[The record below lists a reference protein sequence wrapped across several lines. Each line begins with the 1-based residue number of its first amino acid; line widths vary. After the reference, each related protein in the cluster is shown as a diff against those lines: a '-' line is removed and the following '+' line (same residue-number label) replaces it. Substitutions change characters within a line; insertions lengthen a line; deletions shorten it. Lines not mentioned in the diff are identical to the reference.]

1 MELLGI
7 DTHDG
12 IVALGF
18 LFGGWML
25 GWILE
30 TILLRQTLH
39 LLGTRGWAGEPH
51 LRSATR
57 GSMVWGFTLAGLYL
71 AARYV
76 TEDSAWIL
84 RVNLSF
90 KVLFICFASLYFS
103 RCLSALIR
111 YYTEIQ
117 TPGFPSSS
125 ILVNVARIIAL
136 SIGFIILLNAL
147 GISITPIL
155 TALGVGGLAVALALQ
170 DTLSNLFAGLQIL
183 ASRKFSVGDI
193 IKLETGEEG
202 MVEDI
207 TWRNTSLRTFRNT
220 LILIP
225 NAKVASAIVTNY
237 DKPTTDFLVSVDCL
251 IGYDSDLELA
261 EKLALKTA
269 TSVIHEFPEYNPASE
284 PSVNYIEFKESG
296 IAMRIFLPVVQ
307 FRQQP
312 ALKHIFIKRLHT
324 CFKENGI
331 EIPLPKRIVFTAEM
345 PSPTAL
351 ESA

>member
-7 DTHDG
+7 NTQDG

-18 LFGGWML
+18 LLGGWFL

-57 GSMVWGFTLAGLYL
+57 GSMAWGFTLAGFYL
-71 AARYV
+71 AARYI

-183 ASRKFSVGDI
+183 ASRKFSISDI
-193 IKLETGEEG
+193 IKLDTGEEG
-202 MVEDI
+202 IVEDI

-225 NAKVASAIVTNY
+225 NSKVSNAILTNY
-237 DKPTTDFLVSVDCL
+237 DKPTSDFLIAIDCL
-251 IGYDSDLELA
+251 ISYDANLELA
-261 EKLALKTA
+261 EKIALETGLQVLQELPDH
-269 TSVIHEFPEYNPASE
+269 T
-284 PSVNYIEFKESG
+284 PSSKPSINFIELKEAG
-296 IAMRIFLPVVQ
+296 IVLRIFLPVTH

-312 ALKHIFIKRLHT
+312 KLRHAFIKRLISG
-324 CFKENGI
+324 FRENGI
-331 EIPLPKRIVFTAEM
+331 EIPLPNKIVM
-345 PSPTAL
+345 PSEMNISTP
-351 ESA
+351 